1 MVTLSSLS
9 STTNADSPCFDVM
22 NYGALGDGKTDDSQL
37 AGKIIVN
44 TDQSLHSDNHWLCFS
59 HVKGLALTRN
69 GTTDGQG
76 TGSWEEK
83 NTRVTALKFNYCEDL
98 ELKGLTHINP
108 QKSHISLH
116 NCDGENVSNITTSAP
131 EDSPNTDGID
141 ISCYGISLSS
151 STNATSPYFDVMDY
165 GAVGD
170 GKTDDSQV
178 AGQIIANTDQSL
190 YSNNY
195 WLHFAYLG
203 GLTLT
208 GSGTIDGQGAGSW
221 PERKGVAALQLF
233 SITDLEING
242 LTHTNPQKAH
252 ISMTGCNGV
261 NINNITISA
270 PEDSPNTDGIDIGD
284 SSHIQIQN
292 SKIGTGDDCIAIGT
306 NCSFINITD
315 VTCGPGHGI
324 SIGSLGNPVDGGY
337 DTVSEIHVRS
347 CDFIGKN
354 TTGVRIK
361 TWQGGH
367 GEVKNITYEYI
378 KFYDIARPIV
388 IDQFYCP
395 NNACQNNTGTSA
407 VAISDVSYTNMG
419 GTSSGDDPAISL
431 RCGDKN
437 SCNNI
442 VLDNVHIK
450 NSDSTK
456 PASADCLNVK
466 GISSHVK
473 PSLLNCMGS

>member
-1 MVTLSSLS
+1 MVIFSSLS
-9 STTNADSPCFDVM
+9 ST
-22 NYGALGDGKTDDSQL
+22 
-37 AGKIIVN
+37 
-44 TDQSLHSDNHWLCFS
+44 
-59 HVKGLALTRN
+59 
-69 GTTDGQG
+69 
-76 TGSWEEK
+76 
-83 NTRVTALKFNYCEDL
+83 
-98 ELKGLTHINP
+98 
-108 QKSHISLH
+108 
-116 NCDGENVSNITTSAP
+116 
-131 EDSPNTDGID
+131 
-141 ISCYGISLSS
+141 
-151 STNATSPYFDVMDY
+151 TNATSPYFDVMDY

-170 GKTDDSQV
+170 GKTDDSQAFLKAWNETCKAQSPDATMNIPAKTFLVNPAKFWGPCVPTRINIQV

-270 PEDSPNTDGIDIGD
+270 PEDSPNTDGIDIGY

-292 SKIGTGDDCIAIGT
+292 SKIGTGDDCIAIST

-324 SIGSLGNPVDGGY
+324 SIGSLGNPVYGGY

-367 GEVKNITYEYI
+367 GEVRNITYEYN

-395 NNACQNNTGTSA
+395 DNACQNNTGTSA

-466 GISSHVK
+466 GISSHAM
-473 PSLLNCMGS
+473 LLLQLKLIAVFVIVLNEDQLKY